1 MPKSISLFL
10 LLAMCSALPAADAKI
25 GVVNKYEIEEML
37 MVRVLAKPENAQ
49 AKAAIQAAA
58 TKAQAVQ
65 QELGNKLND
74 PTQRDAA
81 MKALS
86 TAHQEKND
94 VEQSVKLQ
102 VQGELIR
109 VIREA
114 TKDRFVVVLDADMV
128 SDTVIIKNGDVI
140 DITLDIKE
148 FLLTK

>member
-1 MPKSISLFL
+1 MPKPLFL
-10 LLAMCSALPAADAKI
+10 LLLLALGSGLQAADAKI
-25 GVVNKYEIEEML
+25 GVISKYEIEELL
-37 MVRVLAKPENAQ
+37 MVRILAKPENAQ
-49 AKAAIQAAA
+49 AKVAIQAATA
-58 TKAQAVQ
+58 KAMAVQ

-86 TAHQEKND
+86 AAHQEKND

-109 VIREA
+109 VIKEA
-114 TKDRFVVVLDADMV
+114 TKDRFVIVLDADMV
-128 SDTVIIKNGDVI
+128 GDTVITKNGDVV